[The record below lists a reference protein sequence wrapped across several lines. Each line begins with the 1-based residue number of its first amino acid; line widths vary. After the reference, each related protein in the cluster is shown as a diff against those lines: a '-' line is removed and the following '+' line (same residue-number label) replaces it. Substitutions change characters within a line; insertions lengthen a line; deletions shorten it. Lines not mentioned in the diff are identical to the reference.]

1 MKIGILTYHRA
12 HNYGAMLQA
21 YALRTFLREQGH
33 QVEFVDYWPKSHQKQ
48 YVLIKPIRGAGF
60 INQAINLISDCLTI
74 IRRYIRMQKFNKFG
88 CGRF

>member
-21 YALRTFLREQGH
+21 YALRSFLREQGH

-48 YVLIKPIRGAGF
+48 YVLIKPIRGAKF
-60 INQAINLISDCLTI
+60 INKAINLVSDCLTI
-74 IRRYIRMQKFNKFG
+74 IRRYIRMQKFNKF
-88 CGRF
+88 RPK